1 MDSDWEDSKRNFSIG
16 NCLNSSHSS
25 KNYTTKI
32 GYYEN
37 TIVDLK
43 AKIVEQATLQKVLK
57 ADPRPAN
64 TVSLYLGKPLV
75 YILTKYE
82 TMITLVYSKGVVED
96 GKDRDIGE
104 H

>member
-1 MDSDWEDSKRNFSIG
+1 MVG
-16 NCLNSSHSS
+16 
-25 KNYTTKI
+25 
-32 GYYEN
+32 
-37 TIVDLK
+37 
-43 AKIVEQATLQKVLK
+43 QATLQKVLK

-64 TVSLYLGKPLV
+64 TVSLYLGKFLV